1 MVDSEAP
8 RSAVRT
14 RQRVPHPEAGAA
26 RGVAVVVVVVRRAAA
41 DSLAQEVVVLM
52 TSPAPA
58 VAYAM
63 GIARLVVVAV
73 VAVVQSLAP
82 ATGQSPRQC
91 RENVSYP
98 SCSRADCECRNANTS
113 PPSTLSSSDDNPTRS

>member
-26 RGVAVVVVVVRRAAA
+26 RGAAVVVVVVVVVRRAAA
-41 DSLAQEVVVLM
+41 DSLAQEVAALM
-52 TSPAPA
+52 TSPAPP

-63 GIARLVVVAV
+63 GIARLLVVVAV
-73 VAVVQSLAP
+73 VAVAQSLAP

-98 SCSRADCECRNANTS
+98 SVLESRLRMPQCKHL
-113 PPSTLSSSDDNPTRS
+113 STEYTLEFRR

>member
-1 MVDSEAP
+1 M
-8 RSAVRT
+8 
-14 RQRVPHPEAGAA
+14 PHPEAGAA
-26 RGVAVVVVVVRRAAA
+26 RGAAVVVVVVVVVRRAAA
-41 DSLAQEVVVLM
+41 DSLAQEVAALM
-52 TSPAPA
+52 TSPAPP

-63 GIARLVVVAV
+63 GIARLLVVVAV
-73 VAVVQSLAP
+73 VAVAQSLAP

-113 PPSTLSSSDDNPTRS
+113 PPSTLSSSDDNPT